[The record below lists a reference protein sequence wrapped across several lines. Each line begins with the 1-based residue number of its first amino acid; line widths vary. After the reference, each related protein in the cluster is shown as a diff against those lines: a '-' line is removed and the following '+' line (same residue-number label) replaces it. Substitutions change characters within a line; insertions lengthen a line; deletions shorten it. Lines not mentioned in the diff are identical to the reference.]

1 MQMQRSDQ
9 NLKAIAAAL
18 APLVVA
24 EIGSILAKINARADQ
39 LLDENDA
46 ARLVGLSPATLKS
59 HRKRRTG
66 PPYMHVG
73 GGKRPAVRYA
83 RVDLL
88 RWAAERRVS
97 PSQQGAGR

>member
-1 MQMQRSDQ
+1 MQLSDQ
-9 NLKAIAAAL
+9 NLKAIAAAVM
-18 APLVVA
+18 PLVVA
-24 EIGSILAKINARADQ
+24 ELGAILANADINTDQ

-73 GGKRPAVRYA
+73 DGKRPAVRYS
-83 RVDLL
+83 RHDLVA
-88 RWAAERRVS
+88 WAAERRVD
-97 PSQQGAGR
+97 PGQMEAGL

>member
-1 MQMQRSDQ
+1 MQLSDQ
-9 NLKAIAAAL
+9 NVKAIAAAV

-24 EIGSILAKINARADQ
+24 ELGALLANTDISADQ

-59 HRKRRTG
+59 HRKRRSG

-73 GGKRPAVRYA
+73 DGKRPAVRYA
-83 RVDLL
+83 RADLL
-88 RWAAERRVS
+88 RWAAERRVD
-97 PSQQGAGR
+97 PGQVEARR

>member
-1 MQMQRSDQ
+1 MQLSDQ
-9 NLKAIAAAL
+9 NLKSIAAAVT
-18 APLVVA
+18 PLVVA
-24 EIGSILAKINARADQ
+24 ELGALLANADISTDQ

-73 GGKRPAVRYA
+73 DGKRPAVRYA
-83 RVDLL
+83 RADLL
-88 RWAAERRVS
+88 AWAVARRVD
-97 PSQQGAGR
+97 PNQLEVGR